1 VQDAS
6 CTCAQATCSATVQR
20 KGPGGVINMSSSHFP
35 LRSGILIF
43 TLCIVIVSVSSFKQ
57 LSPFSR
63 TVRRECKSQ
72 LKASFWG
79 NYKSDGKR
87 EGNIGLAIALLLCI
101 KGNFMSI
108 DVRKTYMCPSGAGSE
123 RVLASLIEQEPSYK
137 CLPINELFYQ
147 FLTSP
152 LVFPGD
158 PKYDPQ

>member
-1 VQDAS
+1 MKFPP
-6 CTCAQATCSATVQR
+6 CLLLLLCAVIGVCCFKCPKPSSISTFQKQR
-20 KGPGGVINMSSSHFP
+20 TR
-35 LRSGILIF
+35 LA
-43 TLCIVIVSVSSFKQ
+43 
-57 LSPFSR
+57 
-63 TVRRECKSQ
+63 
-72 LKASFWG
+72 ASFWG

-87 EGNIGLAIALLLCI
+87 EGNIGLAIAVLLCI

-123 RVLASLIEQEPSYK
+123 RVLASLIEQEPTYK
-137 CLPINELFYQ
+137 CLPPNELFVQ

>member
-1 VQDAS
+1 MHRIILIIQTSSALQ
-6 CTCAQATCSATVQR
+6 QAHQNCYIKMHNPQ
-20 KGPGGVINMSSSHFP
+20 HL
-35 LRSGILIF
+35 LRLGILTFNLLIAI
-43 TLCIVIVSVSSFKQ
+43 TGVSSFKK
-57 LSPFSR
+57 LSPISG
-63 TVRRECKSQ
+63 TVIRECKSQQ

-87 EGNIGLAIALLLCI
+87 EGNIGLAIAVLLCI

-137 CLPINELFYQ
+137 CLPVNELFYQ

>member
-1 VQDAS
+1 MITQTS
-6 CTCAQATCSATVQR
+6 SALRLAHRNCNIKMHNPQ
-20 KGPGGVINMSSSHFP
+20 HF
-35 LRSGILIF
+35 LRLGILTFLLFLAI
-43 TLCIVIVSVSSFKQ
+43 TSVSSFKT
-57 LSPFSR
+57 LSPISG

-87 EGNIGLAIALLLCI
+87 EGNIGLAIAVLLCV

-137 CLPINELFYQ
+137 CLPVNELFYQ

>member
-1 VQDAS
+1 MLFSRVALF
-6 CTCAQATCSATVQR
+6 CLLATVVNVL
-20 KGPGGVINMSSSHFP
+20 GF
-35 LRSGILIF
+35 RSL
-43 TLCIVIVSVSSFKQ
+43 K
-57 LSPFSR
+57 PFSGQL
-63 TVRRECKSQ
+63 VRQQKT
-72 LKASFWG
+72 KIDASFWG
-79 NYKSDGKR
+79 NYKSDGKT
-87 EGNIGLAIALLLCI
+87 EGKIGLAIAVLLCI

-137 CLPINELFYQ
+137 CLPINELFVQ